1 MTQLVT
7 LNPGDSN
14 QPFPDVSSALTNPD
28 GLLAVGGC
36 LSSRRIHNAYYN
48 GIFPWYSDGEP
59 ILWWSPDPRLVLY
72 PNQFKLS
79 RSLRKTINRGEFQI
93 TYNQAFAE
101 VIAACAKPRE
111 NSKGIW
117 LTQEMQQA
125 YCKLHTLGVAHSV
138 EAWHQG
144 HLAGGLYGI
153 GIGQVFYGESMFSL
167 RSNASKVAFATLI
180 ECFKNWC
187 YTIIDCQVYSNHLV
201 SLGAENIPRQQFIQ
215 LLKEYRDQPVS
226 KQAWQLPS

>member
-59 ILWWSPDPRLVLY
+59 LLWWSPDPRLVLY
-72 PNQFKLS
+72 PDQFKLS
-79 RSLRKTINRGEFQI
+79 RSLRKTIKRGEFQV
-93 TYNQAFAE
+93 TYDQAFAD

-125 YCKLHTLGVAHSV
+125 YRKLHALGVAHSV

-153 GIGQVFYGESMFSL
+153 GIGRVFYGESMFSL

-180 ECFKNWC
+180 ECFKTWC
-187 YTIIDCQVYSNHLV
+187 YTIIDCQVYSNHLA
-201 SLGAENIPRQQFIQ
+201 SLGAETIPRRQFIQ
-215 LLKEYRDQPVS
+215 LLKEYRDQPIS